1 MRLGLLINETDV
13 RAGSTLTH
21 LPRFSVSQYHGVIPS
36 EESSVRSATPKSLQ
50 NYKVVEPGDLVLNR
64 FNAYKGAL
72 GIAPGKGLVS
82 PDYFT
87 ARPVSHGSES
97 YLDYFLRSLPAKE
110 AILFSMSGMGASDPN
125 SSAFSR
131 FDIREVLSMDVP
143 VEGAETQRRIA
154 EHLDTETAQIDTMTA
169 KLDELV
175 ELLGE
180 RREAVLLSSF
190 FTSDDSS
197 AQALWPMSHLGAHS
211 EVVSRGVAP
220 AYVDENGLR
229 VINQK
234 CVRPGGLIDFSL
246 ARQHDLAKKSIKGS
260 LYLQEGD
267 VVVNS
272 TGTGTLGRSALV
284 TELSEPTILDG
295 HVTLVR
301 PNGSSLLGAFLAY
314 FLRAQEQWLVRE
326 ARGSTNQIELGKDTL
341 LTMPVPLPPL
351 DEQRRIAERLDTVTA
366 RIDTMIDKCNEL
378 RDLLKERRAALITA
392 VVTGQKEV
400 PHV

>member
-1 MRLGLLINETDV
+1 MKRLKTIKLGYLVNFRNGHDVKQTTSGLVPLYGSGGIF
-13 RAGSTLTH
+13 GSTDEIMGVGPSVLFGRKGTLDRPNYVEGPFAHVDTAYSTVMLERTH
-21 LPRFSVSQYHGVIPS
+21 ARFLYYWATTVPYWLYSTQTAIPS
-36 EESSVRSATPKSLQ
+36 MTS
-50 NYKVVEPGDLVLNR
+50 
-64 FNAYKGAL
+64 
-72 GIAPGKGLVS
+72 
-82 PDYFT
+82 FT
-87 ARPVSHGSES
+87 
-97 YLDYFLRSLPAKE
+97 
-110 AILFSMSGMGASDPN
+110 
-125 SSAFSR
+125 
-131 FDIREVLSMDVP
+131 LSQLSVP
-143 VEGAETQRRIA
+143 VYDLDTQRRIA
-154 EHLDTETAQIDTMTA
+154 EYLDTETAQIDTMMA

-190 FTSDDSS
+190 FTSGDSS

-211 EVVSRGVAP
+211 EVVSRGAAP

-246 ARQHDLAKKSIKGS
+246 ARQHDLAKKSIKRS

-351 DEQRRIAERLDTVTA
+351 DEQRRIAERLDAATA

-392 VVTGQKEV
+392 VVTGQREV